1 LPSQNADIVRRA
13 FDIFNSYDEGPGGPE
28 EVAKAFDQFAE
39 IAAPDIEYHEPRE
52 WPGARVLHSVD
63 EYREVMGV
71 MLEALEGMRAEIED
85 LFESGDQVVVF
96 VRFTAQ
102 GTSSGA
108 GAEVRP
114 GQVFT
119 LRDGKITKQE
129 VFLDRDEAMK
139 AAGLS
144 R

>member
-1 LPSQNADIVRRA
+1 VSSQNAEIVRRA
-13 FDIFNSYDEGPGGPE
+13 FEIFNSYDAGPGGPD

-39 IAAPDIEYHEPRE
+39 IAAPDFEYREPRE
-52 WPGARVLHSVD
+52 WPGARVLHGVD
-63 EYREVMGV
+63 EYRELIGV
-71 MLEALEGMRAEIED
+71 QLESLEGMRAEIEK

-96 VRFTAQ
+96 VRFTAR

-108 GAEVRP
+108 AAELRP

-129 VFLDRDEAMK
+129 VFLDRDEAMR
-139 AAGLS
+139 AAGL
-144 R
+144 